1 LGMRTVEALEVLE
14 EGKNVEEYRRN
25 RKQYGQAR
33 SRAMARRRRRR
44 RRQRILLSAALFLM
58 MLLTGGAVFGV
69 IRYRDM
75 KERQAFAIEGITAAK
90 HGDYDSAI
98 EAFNHALKNNK
109 EKIGSFEVQ
118 VLLHRAE
125 AEYKMGDYRMARDTY
140 NLLREKDE
148 ENTVYK
154 KGAALCMMEM
164 GEYETALELGV
175 LVPDIYNRMAKAEIE
190 TGQYDLALQNI
201 ESGLTAAVSDEEAG
215 QEEEQE
221 GRKADS
227 TAVRELE
234 YNRAVVMEYKGDFA
248 EALRLLEEHMEKY
261 GATENVEREIAF
273 LRTRQQYDEVE

>member
-1 LGMRTVEALEVLE
+1 
-14 EGKNVEEYRRN
+14 
-25 RKQYGQAR
+25 
-33 SRAMARRRRRR
+33 
-44 RRQRILLSAALFLM
+44 
-58 MLLTGGAVFGV
+58 
-69 IRYRDM
+69 M
-75 KERQAFAIEGITAAK
+75 KERQVFAIEGITAAK
-90 HGDYDSAI
+90 QGDYDSAI